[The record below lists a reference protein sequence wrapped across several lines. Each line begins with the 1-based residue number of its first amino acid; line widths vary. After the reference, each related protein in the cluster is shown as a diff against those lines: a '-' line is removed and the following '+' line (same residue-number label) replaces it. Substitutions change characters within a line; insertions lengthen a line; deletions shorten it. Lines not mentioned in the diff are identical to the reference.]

1 MIRRPPRSTL
11 FPYTTLFRSLTVAAR
26 GSGSGT
32 VASSSGGINCPSS
45 RAARFNS
52 GTMVTLPVSPAS
64 GATFKQWGGACSGT
78 SPSCV
83 VTMGAAKSV
92 TATFSLVFTDATVSP
107 GSTIVK
113 VVHVTDLRTAINTLR
128 GGNGLALF
136 SFTDATLGA
145 GSVAVKAV
153 HFSELSF
160 FFQAEDGIRDV
171 AVTGVQTCALPILR
185 RSLAARDGDH
195 PGIGPGGGRS
205 GDRRSLC
212 RSEERRVGKECR
224 SRWSPYH

>member
-128 GGNGLALF
+128 GGSGLALF

-153 HFSELSF
+153 QFSELRTALN
-160 FFQAEDGIRDV
+160 QAYQ
-171 AVTGVQTCALPILR
+171 AAGVALPTYTDPTVTPGQTAVRAVHLSELR
-185 RSLAARDGDH
+185 GAVRGL
-195 PGIGPGGGRS
+195 
-205 GDRRSLC
+205 
-212 RSEERRVGKECR
+212 E
-224 SRWSPYH
+224 